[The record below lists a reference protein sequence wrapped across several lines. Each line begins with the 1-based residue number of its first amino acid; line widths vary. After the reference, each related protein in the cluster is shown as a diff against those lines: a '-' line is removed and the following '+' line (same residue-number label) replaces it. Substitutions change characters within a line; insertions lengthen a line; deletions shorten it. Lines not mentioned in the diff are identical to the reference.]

1 MRAAFHTLGCKTN
14 AYETQ
19 AIQEQFEKAGFEIGD
34 FADECDVYV
43 INTCAVTHEAA
54 RKSRQMTGRCKK
66 NNPEALIVMTG
77 CYAQEAAQKIAEEGL
92 ADIVVGNSEKSRIIS
107 IVNNKIEEKKQGSA
121 ADSAERSGGAE
132 QDIVVDDLTHCTT
145 YESQNITGQGN
156 HVRAYVKIQDGCN
169 RFCSYCLIPFLRG
182 RSRSRNFSEIIEEVK
197 TLAASGYQEIVL
209 TGIDISSFEINETV
223 GDEKASA
230 VASHAEDEPAMAVL
244 MERLSEI
251 PGIRRIRL
259 GSLEAGIASEEMIA
273 KLSGIKQFCPQFHL
287 SLQSGCDSVL
297 KRMNR
302 HYTTE
307 EFAACVENIRKYF
320 PTAGITTDIITGF
333 PGESDEEFARTVEY
347 ARRIAFSRMHV
358 FPYSRR
364 KKTRADQLPDQLPK
378 AVKEAR
384 ARELIAVGDK
394 LRQEYEANLIG
405 RECEILVE
413 EIVKDS
419 KTGKLYFAGY
429 TPEYV
434 RILAEVGRYGQNAT
448 SADQMINRM
457 LIVKPTDWTD
467 DTLYCR

>member
-19 AIQEQFEKAGFEIGD
+19 AIREQFEAAGYEIGD
-34 FADECDVYV
+34 FAEKCDVYI

-66 NNPEALIVMTG
+66 NNPDALIVMTG
-77 CYAQEAAQKIAEEGL
+77 CYAQEAAQKIAEDGL

-107 IVNNKIEEKKQGSA
+107 IVADKIEEKKRVNVSAGSDDA
-121 ADSAERSGGAE
+121 GETKYA
-132 QDIVVDDLTHCTT
+132 IVVDDLTHCTT
-145 YESQNITGQGN
+145 YEEQNITSQGS

-182 RSRSRNFSEIIEEVK
+182 RSRSRNLSEILDEVK

-209 TGIDISSFEINETV
+209 TGIDISSFEINEAADGEISDNV
-223 GDEKASA
+223 KAANGS
-230 VASHAEDEPAMAVL
+230 AMAVL

-259 GSLEAGIASEEMIA
+259 GSLEAGIVSEGMIE
-273 KLSGIKQFCPQFHL
+273 KLVSIKQFCPQFHL

-307 EFAACVENIRKYF
+307 EFASCVKTIRKYF
-320 PTAGITTDIITGF
+320 PNAGITTDIITGF
-333 PGESDEEFARTVEY
+333 PGETEEEFACTVEY
-347 ARRIAFSRMHV
+347 AREVAFSRMHV

-394 LRQEYEANLIG
+394 LRQEYETDLIG
-405 RECEILVE
+405 RDCEILVE
-413 EIVKDS
+413 EIINDQ
-419 KTGKLYFAGY
+419 KTGKSYFAGY

-434 RILAEVGRYGQNAT
+434 RILAETDKYGNA
-448 SADQMINRM
+448 SPDDGMINHM
-457 LIVKPTDWTD
+457 LIVKPTEWTD

>member
-19 AIQEQFEKAGFEIGD
+19 AIREQFEAAGYEIGD
-34 FADECDVYV
+34 FAEKCDVYI

-66 NNPEALIVMTG
+66 NNPDALIVMTG
-77 CYAQEAAQKIAEEGL
+77 CYAQEAAQKIAEDGL

-107 IVNNKIEEKKQGSA
+107 IVNNKIEEKKQSSA
-121 ADSAERSGGAE
+121 AGTDRAE
-132 QDIVVDDLTHCTT
+132 QDIVVDDLTHCTA
-145 YESQNITGQGN
+145 YESQSITGQGS

-182 RSRSRNFSEIIEEVK
+182 RSRSRKLSEIIEEVK
-197 TLAASGYQEIVL
+197 TLASSGYQEIVF

-223 GDEKASA
+223 GDESVSA
-230 VASHAEDEPAMAVL
+230 ADSQTEDDPAMAVL
-244 MERLSEI
+244 MEKISDI

-259 GSLEAGIASEEMIA
+259 GSLEAGIASEKMIA
-273 KLSGIKQFCPQFHL
+273 RLSGIKQFCPQFHL

-307 EFAACVENIRKYF
+307 EFASCVRTIRRYF
-320 PTAGITTDIITGF
+320 PNAGITTDIITGF
-333 PGESDEEFARTVEY
+333 PGETDEEFARTVEY
-347 ARRIAFSRMHV
+347 VGEVAFSRMHV

-394 LRQEYEANLIG
+394 LRQEYEAKLIG
-405 RECEILVE
+405 LECEILVE

-434 RILAEVGRYGQNAT
+434 RILAEIGRYGQNT
-448 SADQMINRM
+448 ISADRMINRM

>member
-34 FADECDVYV
+34 FADECDVYI

-66 NNPEALIVMTG
+66 NNPDALIVMTG
-77 CYAQEAAQKIAEEGL
+77 CYAQEAAQKIAEDGL
-92 ADIVVGNSEKSRIIS
+92 ADIVVGNSEKSKIIS
-107 IVNNKIEEKKQGSA
+107 IVTNKIEEKRRSIAAGST
-121 ADSAERSGGAE
+121 ERSDRAE

-145 YESQNITGQGN
+145 YESQNITSQGS

-197 TLAASGYQEIVL
+197 TLASFGYQEIVL
-209 TGIDISSFEINETV
+209 TGIDISSFEINEMAE
-223 GDEKASA
+223 GEKASA
-230 VASHAEDEPAMAVL
+230 AVSLTEDEPAMAAL
-244 MERLSEI
+244 MENLSEI

-273 KLSGIKQFCPQFHL
+273 RLSGIKQFCPQFHL

-333 PGESDEEFARTVEY
+333 PGESDEEFAQTIEY

-384 ARELIAVGDK
+384 ARELIAVGEE
-394 LRQEYEANLIG
+394 LREKYESDLIG

-413 EIVKDS
+413 EIIDDQ
-419 KTGKLYFAGY
+419 KTGKSYLAGY

-434 RILAEVGRYGQNAT
+434 RILADIDKYGQDMS
-448 SADQMINRM
+448 SASCMINHI
-457 LIVKPTDWTD
+457 LTVKPTEWAE
-467 DTLYCR
+467 DTLYYR

>member
-34 FADECDVYV
+34 FADECDVYI

-66 NNPEALIVMTG
+66 NNPDALIVMTG
-77 CYAQEAAQKIAEEGL
+77 CYAQEAAQKIAEDGL
-92 ADIVVGNSEKSRIIS
+92 ADIVVGNSEKSKIIS
-107 IVNNKIEEKKQGSA
+107 IVNNKIEEKGQNSA
-121 ADSAERSGGAE
+121 ASTAERPDCVEG
-132 QDIVVDDLTHCTT
+132 DIIVDDLTHCTT
-145 YESQNITGQGN
+145 YESQNITSQGS

-209 TGIDISSFEINETV
+209 TGIDISSFEINETA
-223 GDEKASA
+223 GDENVSA
-230 VASHAEDEPAMAVL
+230 AGPQTEDDPAMAVL
-244 MERLSEI
+244 MEKISEI

-259 GSLEAGIASEEMIA
+259 GSLEAGIASEKMIA
-273 KLSGIKQFCPQFHL
+273 RLSGIKQFCPQFHL

-347 ARRIAFSRMHV
+347 AWEIAFSRMHV

-364 KKTRADQLPDQLPK
+364 KKTRADQLPDQLSK

-384 ARELIAVGDK
+384 ARELIAVGEE
-394 LRQEYEANLIG
+394 LRKKYESDLIG

-413 EIVKDS
+413 EVIEDQ
-419 KTGKLYFAGY
+419 KTGKSYFAGY

-434 RILAEVGRYGQNAT
+434 RIFADTDKYGQNVPMANL
-448 SADQMINRM
+448 MINHM
-457 LIVKPTDWTD
+457 LTVKPTEWTES
-467 DTLYCR
+467 TLYCR